1 MLLKGRL
8 GGCLATGTALALLSG
23 CGSVTTVTEHAPTL
37 PSATGP
43 AAHVA
48 PKAHKASAIA
58 ALNNPAQQPDSSAT
72 AYCNEVA
79 EGHACHAVTTT
90 PSDPNESPQ
99 RNCDT
104 NIVANA
110 ATSCALAENA
120 FYEYYEFRNVPEK
133 YRAIEVYSPATHKNY
148 ELECDEPDRLIAC
161 TSSPL
166 SQSIY
171 VSFPQAAIDAYT
183 DGQASAYA
191 DKRNL
196 GHPGATA
203 GQRVE
208 EKEAVPDPEL
218 SEGRGSESEGGE
230 DEIGSYTHAGDAEFC
245 NLHECIG
252 DFEGEDGY
260 VVECEDGSYSHAG
273 GISGACSDH
282 GGEN

>member
-1 MLLKGRL
+1 MLRGGRS
-8 GGCLATGTALALLSG
+8 GGCLATAATVALLPG
-23 CGSVTTVTEHAPTL
+23 CGSVTTVTERAPPP
-37 PSATGP
+37 PSTSAP

-48 PKAHKASAIA
+48 PKAHKAAA
-58 ALNNPAQQPDSSAT
+58 TVALNNPAQQPDSSAT
-72 AYCNEVA
+72 AYCNEVP
-79 EGHACHAVTTT
+79 EGHACRAVTTT

-120 FYEYYEFRNVPEK
+120 FYEYHESRGVPEK
-133 YRAIEVYSPATHKNY
+133 YRAIEVYSPATHKDY
-148 ELECDEPDRLIAC
+148 ELDCDEPGRLIAC

-171 VSFPQAAIDAYT
+171 VSFPQAAIDTYT
-183 DGQASAYA
+183 DSQASAYA
-191 DKRNL
+191 NKRDV
-196 GHPGATA
+196 GHPGATER
-203 GQRVE
+203 QRVE
-208 EKEAVPDPEL
+208 EKEAVPEPEPAEGKS
-218 SEGRGSESEGGE
+218 SEGE
-230 DEIGSYTHAGDAEFC
+230 DEDEVGSYSHAGDAEFC

-260 VVECEDGSYSHAG
+260 VVECEDGSFSHAG

>member
-1 MLLKGRL
+1 MLLRGKM
-8 GGCLATGTALALLSG
+8 GGCLATAAVVVVLSG
-23 CGSVTTVTEHAPTL
+23 CGSVTTVTEHAPTP
-37 PSATGP
+37 PSTTAP
-43 AAHVA
+43 AAHA
-48 PKAHKASAIA
+48 PKAHKAPATV

-72 AYCNEVA
+72 AYCNEVP

-104 NIVANA
+104 NIVANG

-120 FYEYYEFRNVPEK
+120 FYEYYESRNVPEK
-133 YRAIEVYSPATHKNY
+133 YRAIEVYSPATHKDY
-148 ELECDEPDRLIAC
+148 ELDCDEPGRLIAC

-183 DGQASAYA
+183 DSQASAYA
-191 DKRNL
+191 NKRNV
-196 GHPGATA
+196 GHPGPTA
-203 GQRVE
+203 GSRVE
-208 EKEAVPDPEL
+208 EKEAAPEPEP
-218 SEGRGSESEGGE
+218 SEGQNGESGGE
-230 DEIGSYTHAGDAEFC
+230 DEVGSYSHAGDAEFC
-245 NLHECIG
+245 SLHECIG

-260 VVECEDGSYSHAG
+260 VVECEDESFSHAG